1 MDGEGSDRRF
11 EALREGLLR
20 GALEA
25 RGLD

>member
-11 EALREGLLR
+11 EVLREGLLR
-20 GALEA
+20 GRLDA